1 MRRRLR
7 SPAGCSASPIVRVG
21 YFHAEKRSSYQFKWL
36 NWFQEINLLLK
47 GDGPVKKMMVAL
59 IATIFLVSLL
69 GCAAQ
74 MADKAAWDEQTQ
86 KTMEA
91 QDAVTTYNRIGGR

>member
-1 MRRRLR
+1 MKKKVLVIQVAKLVSRL
-7 SPAGCSASPIVRVG
+7 
-21 YFHAEKRSSYQFKWL
+21 
-36 NWFQEINLLLK
+36 NLLFK

-69 GCAAQ
+69 GCTAQ
-74 MADKAAWDEQTQ
+74 IADKAAWDEQTR
-86 KTMEA
+86 KTLEA